1 MQHSSTRR
9 KGNHKYANTQI
20 CTPLMTWAHF
30 IGPWSIRGELHGIT
44 PPSGRIGWNIQKGF
58 ACMVQ
63 KTMAEQRFKKIKDVI
78 KKSEELWVFTLY
90 SRKKYKKKQFA
101 ALLGL
106 CPHNELQYDCELAEK
121 RAWLFILMDSWNST
135 RGWMQ
140 YDIWCVC
147 YHDLMRGWT
156 DGSPAV
162 KRSD

>member
-1 MQHSSTRR
+1 MHAFNDLSLS
-9 KGNHKYANTQI
+9 HWALKYPGR
-20 CTPLMTWAHF
+20 TPWHYT
-30 IGPWSIRGELHGIT
+30 SIWPNRVEHT
-44 PPSGRIGWNIQKGF
+44 EGF
-58 ACMVQ
+58 ACVVQ
-63 KTMAEQRFKKIKDVI
+63 KTMAEQRLKKIKDAI

-106 CPHNELQYDCELAEK
+106 CPHNELQYDCELAEN
-121 RAWLFILMDSWNST
+121 AHGFFILMDSWNST

-140 YDIWCVC
+140 YEIWCVC